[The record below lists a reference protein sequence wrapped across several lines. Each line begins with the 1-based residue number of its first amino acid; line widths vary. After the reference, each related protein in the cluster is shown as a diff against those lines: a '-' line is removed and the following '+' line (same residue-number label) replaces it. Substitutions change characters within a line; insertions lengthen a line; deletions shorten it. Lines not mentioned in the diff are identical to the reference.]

1 MDRSLLMLRHL
12 LYIEK
17 NGSKTKYTKNDID
30 YFFCYNIETN
40 KAFLIEVPEIPVNMI
55 TIRIDPPKNKQ
66 VKNVRYEKDYLFE
79 NVIKSFNDIG
89 M

>member
-1 MDRSLLMLRHL
+1 M
-12 LYIEK
+12 
-17 NGSKTKYTKNDID
+17 
-30 YFFCYNIETN
+30 
-40 KAFLIEVPEIPVNMI
+40 PEIPVNMI